1 MIIDKKKRTIYFGIA
16 LLVIAAAL
24 AIFSKIILI
33 QIGEFL
39 VMDEKPVCS
48 DAIVVLSTGVEY
60 YPRLIEAASLL
71 RKGVAKRIMVN
82 GNRKTDV
89 LRGLE
94 EKGFKR
100 CCPWYENILRIF
112 SLLGVLE
119 NQVLCISAEDAFDT
133 VSEAEIVGKEVLGRG
148 FTRIILTTSKFHT
161 RRARF
166 IWTRMFG
173 EKLSICV
180 VAAKMDPYDPKGWW
194 KEGRQIRWV
203 LAEYGAWVYYWWKN

>member
-89 LRGLE
+89 IRGLE

-112 SLLGVLE
+112 SLLGVFMRKPAWP
-119 NQVLCISAEDAFDT
+119 NQVIPMFPLKLLLFIFS
-133 VSEAEIVGKEVLGRG
+133 
-148 FTRIILTTSKFHT
+148 IIKYF
-161 RRARF
+161 
-166 IWTRMFG
+166 
-173 EKLSICV
+173 
-180 VAAKMDPYDPKGWW
+180 
-194 KEGRQIRWV
+194 QIFFFFF
-203 LAEYGAWVYYWWKN
+203 AQKHSFSYQIYF